1 MSEAGAGLLVAL
13 FGLAAGSF
21 LNVCIHRLPRG
32 ESVAAPGSRCPSCR
46 RPVRWFDN
54 VPVVS
59 WLVLRGRCRACGA
72 PIGALYPL
80 VEAATAGLFLV
91 QWQALGLQPLLAARL
106 LFTAAMIVLFVV
118 DLRHHLLPNAVTLPG
133 IAAGLA
139 CSVWL
144 EPGAFD
150 ALAGALGGGGALL
163 GIAKGYALARGREG
177 LGMGDVKMLALIGAF
192 LGLPLTFVTLAW
204 ASLSGAAAGVAIVW
218 WTGVGW
224 RHPLPFGSFLA
235 AAALAASLAGERF
248 LTWYLGAA
256 GRFLG
261 QLLGPA

>member
-1 MSEAGAGLLVAL
+1 MSGSGVGLLVAL

-72 PIGALYPL
+72 SIGAQYPL
-80 VEAATAGLFLV
+80 VEVAAAGLFLA

-133 IAAGLA
+133 IAVGLA
-139 CSVWL
+139 CSAGL

-163 GIAKGYALARGREG
+163 GIAKGYALVRGREG

-204 ASLSGAAAGVAIVW
+204 ASLSGAAAGVAMVRW
-218 WTGVGW
+218 AGVGW

-235 AAALAASLAGERF
+235 VAALAASLAGEPF
-248 LTWYLGAA
+248 LDWYLDAA
-256 GRFLG
+256 GRFLER
-261 QLLGPA
+261 LLGPA